1 MISKMTS
8 KKKHDKREQILITVF
23 VGILC
28 VVVLIP
34 FLLLVSI
41 SLSKEEDILF
51 NGYKLIP
58 QHLSLDAY
66 KFVFSSPGKIFQAY
80 KVTIFYSL
88 ISMVLSTLLMSM
100 IAYPLTRK
108 KLKGRRVLSFYLYF
122 TMLFSGGL
130 VPSYILITQY
140 LKLSNS
146 ILVYII
152 PSLMN
157 PWNIFMLRSFFSDLP
172 ESMIESVKIDGASEY
187 RIFWSFVLPLS
198 KPVIA
203 TVALTTFLVKWNE
216 WFTCMLYI
224 NDTELYSLQFLLQSI
239 MDNIKLLQELDASGS
254 GRLIDM
260 AQIPSETTRMV
271 MAVVVAGPAVLVF
284 PFFQKYFVK
293 GLTVG
298 SVKG

>member
-8 KKKHDKREQILITVF
+8 KKKHDKREQILITIF

-108 KLKGRRVLSFYLYF
+108 KLKGRRALSFYLYF

-152 PSLMN
+152 PSLIN

-187 RIFWSFVLPLS
+187 RIFWSFILPLS

-260 AQIPSETTRMV
+260 AQIPSQTTRMV

>member
-1 MISKMTS
+1 
-8 KKKHDKREQILITVF
+8 
-23 VGILC
+23 
-28 VVVLIP
+28 
-34 FLLLVSI
+34 
-41 SLSKEEDILF
+41 
-51 NGYKLIP
+51 
-58 QHLSLDAY
+58 
-66 KFVFSSPGKIFQAY
+66 
-80 KVTIFYSL
+80 
-88 ISMVLSTLLMSM
+88 MVLSTLLMSM

-108 KLKGRRVLSFYLYF
+108 KLKGRRALSFYLYF

-152 PSLMN
+152 PSLIN

-187 RIFWSFVLPLS
+187 RIFWSFILPLS

-216 WFTCMLYI
+216 LFTCMLYI

>member
-8 KKKHDKREQILITVF
+8 KKKHDKREQILITIF

-66 KFVFSSPGKIFQAY
+66 KFVFSSPRRIFQAY

-108 KLKGRRVLSFYLYF
+108 KLKGRRALSFYLYF

-152 PSLMN
+152 PSLIN

-187 RIFWSFVLPLS
+187 RIFWSFILPLS

>member
-8 KKKHDKREQILITVF
+8 KKKHDKREQILITIF

-108 KLKGRRVLSFYLYF
+108 KLKGRRALSFYLYF

-152 PSLMN
+152 PSLIN

-187 RIFWSFVLPLS
+187 RIFWSFILPLS

-284 PFFQKYFVK
+284 PFFQK
-293 GLTVG
+293 
-298 SVKG
+298 

>member
-8 KKKHDKREQILITVF
+8 KKKHDKREQILITIF

-108 KLKGRRVLSFYLYF
+108 KLKGRRALSFYLYF

-152 PSLMN
+152 PSLIN

-187 RIFWSFVLPLS
+187 RIFWSFILPLS

-203 TVALTTFLVKWNE
+203 TIALFMFLGKWND
-216 WFTCMLYI
+216 WNTSLLYI
-224 NDTELYSLQFLLQSI
+224 RNSKLYSLQYLLQRIINEADYIKKMQGTDMQFQLYLQSEGRTESI
-239 MDNIKLLQELDASGS
+239 QARSS
-254 GRLIDM
+254 
-260 AQIPSETTRMV
+260 S
-271 MAVVVAGPAVLVF
+271 
-284 PFFQKYFVK
+284 
-293 GLTVG
+293 
-298 SVKG
+298 

>member
-58 QHLSLDAY
+58 QHLSLEAY

-108 KLKGRRVLSFYLYF
+108 KLKGRRALSFYLYF

-146 ILVYII
+146 IWVYII
-152 PSLMN
+152 PSLIN

-187 RIFWSFVLPLS
+187 RIFWSFILPLS

>member
-1 MISKMTS
+1 M
-8 KKKHDKREQILITVF
+8 
-23 VGILC
+23 
-28 VVVLIP
+28 
-34 FLLLVSI
+34 
-41 SLSKEEDILF
+41 F
-51 NGYKLIP
+51 NGYNLIP
-58 QHLSLDAY
+58 QHFSLDGY
-66 KFVFSSPGKIFQAY
+66 KYVFSNPGKIFQAY
-80 KVTIFYSL
+80 KVTILYSL

-108 KLKGRRVLSFYLYF
+108 KLKGRRALSFYLYF

-152 PSLMN
+152 PSLIN

-187 RIFWSFVLPLS
+187 RIFWSFILPLS

>member
-8 KKKHDKREQILITVF
+8 KKKHDKREQILITIF

-108 KLKGRRVLSFYLYF
+108 KLKGRRALSFYLYF

-152 PSLMN
+152 PSLIN

-187 RIFWSFVLPLS
+187 RIFWSFILPLS

-216 WFTCMLYI
+216 WFTCLLYI
-224 NDTELYSLQFLLQSI
+224 NATELYSLQFLLQSI

>member
-8 KKKHDKREQILITVF
+8 KKKHDKREQILITIF

-108 KLKGRRVLSFYLYF
+108 KLKGRRALSFYLYF

-152 PSLMN
+152 PSLIN

-187 RIFWSFVLPLS
+187 RIFWSFILPLS

-271 MAVVVAGPAVLVF
+271 MTVVVAGPAVLVF

>member
-8 KKKHDKREQILITVF
+8 KKKHDKREQILITIF

-108 KLKGRRVLSFYLYF
+108 KLKGRRALSFYLYF

-152 PSLMN
+152 PSLIN

-187 RIFWSFVLPLS
+187 RIFWSFILPLS

-216 WFTCMLYI
+216 WFTCTLYI

>member
-8 KKKHDKREQILITVF
+8 KKKHDKREQILITIF

-34 FLLLVSI
+34 FLLLVRI

-100 IAYPLTRK
+100 IAYPLSRK
-108 KLKGRRVLSFYLYF
+108 NLTGRSALSFYLYF

-152 PSLMN
+152 PSLIN

-187 RIFWSFVLPLS
+187 RIFWSFILPLS

-203 TVALTTFLVKWNE
+203 TVALTTFLVKLNE
-216 WFTCMLYI
+216 WFTCMHYI
-224 NDTELYSLQFLLQSI
+224 NDSELYSLQFLLQSI

>member
-8 KKKHDKREQILITVF
+8 KKKHDKREQILITIF

-34 FLLLVSI
+34 FILLVSI

-108 KLKGRRVLSFYLYF
+108 KLKGRRALSFYLYF

-152 PSLMN
+152 PSLIN

-172 ESMIESVKIDGASEY
+172 ESMLESVKIDGASEY
-187 RIFWSFVLPLS
+187 RIFWSFILP
-198 KPVIA
+198 
-203 TVALTTFLVKWNE
+203 
-216 WFTCMLYI
+216 LYI

>member
-8 KKKHDKREQILITVF
+8 KKKHDKREQILITIF

-34 FLLLVSI
+34 FILLVSI

-108 KLKGRRVLSFYLYF
+108 KLKGRRALSFYLYF

-152 PSLMN
+152 PSLIN

-172 ESMIESVKIDGASEY
+172 ESMLESVKIDGASEY
-187 RIFWSFVLPLS
+187 RIFWSFILPLS

>member
-108 KLKGRRVLSFYLYF
+108 KLKGRRALSFYLYF

-187 RIFWSFVLPLS
+187 RIFWSFILPLS

>member
-8 KKKHDKREQILITVF
+8 KKKHDKREQILITIF

-108 KLKGRRVLSFYLYF
+108 KLKGRRALSFYLYF

-152 PSLMN
+152 PSLIN

-187 RIFWSFVLPLS
+187 RIFWSFILPLS

>member
-58 QHLSLDAY
+58 QHLSFDAY

-108 KLKGRRVLSFYLYF
+108 KLKGRRALSFYLYF

-146 ILVYII
+146 IWVYII
-152 PSLMN
+152 PSLIN

-187 RIFWSFVLPLS
+187 RIFWNFILPLS

>member
-1 MISKMTS
+1 MKSKIAS
-8 KKKHDKREQILITVF
+8 KKKHERREQIINTVF
-23 VGILC
+23 MGIMSAL
-28 VVVLIP
+28 VLVP
-34 FLLLVSI
+34 FILLVSI
-41 SLSKEEDILF
+41 SFSKEEDILF

-58 QHLSLDAY
+58 QHFSLDGY
-66 KFVFSSPGKIFQAY
+66 KYVFSNPGKIFQAY
-80 KVTIFYSL
+80 KVTILYSL

-140 LKLSNS
+140 LKLGNS
-146 ILVYII
+146 FWVYII
-152 PSLMN
+152 PSLIN

-172 ESMIESVKIDGASEY
+172 ESMIESTKIDGASEY

-224 NDTELYSLQFLLQSI
+224 SDTDLYSLQFLLQSI
-239 MDNIKLLQELDASGS
+239 MDNIKLLQELDSAGG
-254 GRLIDM
+254 GRLIDVS
-260 AQIPSETTRMV
+260 QIPSETTRMV

>member
-8 KKKHDKREQILITVF
+8 KKKHDKREQILITIF

-108 KLKGRRVLSFYLYF
+108 KLKGRRALSFYLYF

-152 PSLMN
+152 PSLIN

-172 ESMIESVKIDGASEY
+172 ESMLESVKIDGASEY
-187 RIFWSFVLPLS
+187 RIFWSFILPLS

>member
-8 KKKHDKREQILITVF
+8 KKKHDKREQILITIF

-108 KLKGRRVLSFYLYF
+108 KLKGRRALSFYLYF

-152 PSLMN
+152 PSLIN

-172 ESMIESVKIDGASEY
+172 ESMIESVKIDGAYEY
-187 RIFWSFVLPLS
+187 RIFWSFILPLS